1 MLEDVMVYTWFALN
15 IPRQMKFTAL
25 IDESVKKISSKY
37 GGFKILPWTCKR
49 KILRTNIYIYIFLW
63 ISSKAFKEVISSS
76 FAFKYIIYV

>member
-1 MLEDVMVYTWFALN
+1 MLEGMMVYTWFALN

-49 KILRTNIYIYIFLW
+49 KILRTKIYIYIFVN
-63 ISSKAFKEVISSS
+63 IIQS
-76 FAFKYIIYV
+76 FQRSNFVQFRI